1 MAFAFP
7 ECICV
12 FLILHFTIDR
22 VLHFRTKIIT
32 DTFFKQDYLG
42 GNGVV
47 KNDPD
52 NRWLIVNVGYSTSNS
67 KLSYSLT
74 FQYTEYIGNVAVNGD
89 CHLFTSF
96 AEAEAA
102 QLAMPSLVPD
112 YASKMCFLLICS
124 KSKYFDLINSS
135 QLISLMDGLCS

>member
-1 MAFAFP
+1 M
-7 ECICV
+7 V
-12 FLILHFTIDR
+12 
-22 VLHFRTKIIT
+22 
-32 DTFFKQDYLG
+32 KQ
-42 GNGVV
+42 
-47 KNDPD
+47 DPD

-96 AEAEAA
+96 AEAEAV

-112 YASKMCFLLICS
+112 YASKMCFFLFCS
-124 KSKYFDLINSS
+124 KSKYVHIINTS
-135 QLISLMDGLCS
+135 QLINV